1 MTQKTKISKSD
12 PIALDLAKRTVTVQ
26 VYGARTTKKKDGTP
40 AANPKI
46 VFGLAG
52 AMDIKHAVKAG
63 YPIVQVYG
71 LATDFDE
78 GDLLEVTIRP
88 LPKSAS

>member
-1 MTQKTKISKSD
+1 MTQKTKISKSN

-26 VYGARTTKKKDGTP
+26 VFGARTTKKKDGTP

-52 AMDIKHAVKAG
+52 AKDVQQAAKAG
-63 YPIVQVYG
+63 YPVVQVYG
-71 LATDFDE
+71 MATDFDE